1 MFESLSKNQ
10 RDSLRFS
17 SVKGEF
23 VQLRTKFKNPYF
35 SPRVI
40 NALIED
46 IIEQAQILLLEHG
59 YSPPSPSFIQM
70 LQTAVDDVG
79 YQVHIKGISLTKLI
93 SIEVTADTTV
103 EGNVNFHL
111 KPLCEDGKY
120 LLKAIEQHR
129 TPDPVLP
136 PLPTPQFVQ
145 PTKGKITRIVE
156 I

>member
-46 IIEQAQILLLEHG
+46 IIEQAQVLLMEHG
-59 YSPPSPSFIQM
+59 YSDGFVQM

-79 YQVHIKGISLTKLI
+79 YQVHIKGVALTKLI
-93 SIEVTADTTV
+93 SIDVTPDPNVA
-103 EGNVNFHL
+103 GNVNFRL

-120 LLKAIEQHR
+120 LLKAVEQHR
-129 TPDPVLP
+129 TPDPVTP
-136 PLPTPQFVQ
+136 PIPAPQFTQ
-145 PTKGKITRIVE
+145 PTKAKITRIVE